1 MSMFPL
7 SMAAI
12 GESVCLVKILGG
24 GKINQRLTALGL
36 CPGVKLY
43 VLQDAGG
50 PLMISVR
57 GSRIALGRGMA
68 QKIMVRKVVENSK
81 LSLGGIK

>member
-1 MSMFPL
+1 MSVFPL

-12 GESVCLVKILGG
+12 GESVCLVTILGG

-36 CPGVKLY
+36 SPGVKLCI
-43 VLQDAGG
+43 LQDAGG

-57 GSRIALGRGMA
+57 GSRIALGRGMT